1 MMDAKKHAPALPPKE
16 QIDENTPT
24 PGSST
29 EVKEDPRAK
38 ARPDSPC
45 SRKENRG
52 ESREL
57 SLSPE
62 KRKHRGNTNTVKAPP
77 GAWVGDSSEQSQQ
90 DDECMVIHEFME
102 LDSAP
107 TTADALSDNSFLQSP
122 TLPKKTLPHSAE
134 FQSLEELAG
143 FENDNIIQSD
153 SKLREQNAQL
163 NRQIHDLV
171 RQLSILTT
179 DKQISEEKSQALS
192 EKLDTLKQRMNSNMT
207 EVEVSSK
214 ALASRV
220 EELATEN
227 CALREQ
233 LNDAQSHIFS
243 LQPYRKE
250 LTPEAVGQE
259 YDDLVEQVQD
269 WVEKFMGQW
278 LDDRGID
285 GLLGSAK
292 KRPVDAKRF
301 KQILYQYSD
310 LVHGS
315 SFPETDEDIIT
326 SVIMRYLHDNIF
338 QTVLYG
344 SIGRYVEVISFIE
357 NEMQMSVEPKRGT
370 LPRGT

>member
-1 MMDAKKHAPALPPKE
+1 MDTKKHAPALPTKE
-16 QIDENTPT
+16 PIDENTPT

-29 EVKEDPRAK
+29 EVREDPRAK
-38 ARPDSPC
+38 ARPDSLC
-45 SRKENRG
+45 SQKENRG

-62 KRKHRGNTNTVKAPP
+62 KPKHRGNTNIVKAPP

-90 DDECMVIHEFME
+90 DDECMVIHELME

-107 TTADALSDNSFLQSP
+107 TTADDLSDNSFLQSP
-122 TLPKKTLPHSAE
+122 TLPKTTAAE

-143 FENDNIIQSD
+143 FENDNTIQSD
-153 SKLREQNAQL
+153 SNLREQNAQL

-179 DKQISEEKSQALS
+179 DKQIAEEKSQVLS

-214 ALASRV
+214 ALANKA

-227 CALREQ
+227 GALREQ

-250 LTPEAVGQE
+250 LTPEAVGQ
-259 YDDLVEQVQD
+259 VHQPNSTPRAPNSPGV
-269 WVEKFMGQW
+269 
-278 LDDRGID
+278 GI
-285 GLLGSAK
+285 
-292 KRPVDAKRF
+292 RRIVP
-301 KQILYQYSD
+301 
-310 LVHGS
+310 
-315 SFPETDEDIIT
+315 
-326 SVIMRYLHDNIF
+326 
-338 QTVLYG
+338 
-344 SIGRYVEVISFIE
+344 
-357 NEMQMSVEPKRGT
+357 
-370 LPRGT
+370 